1 MNDHS
6 ITVCDTTIAPGSQA
20 IIDLPISPLY
30 TQTPMNI
37 PVHVI
42 NGKKPG
48 PVLLVCAAV
57 HGDEING
64 VEIIRRLLKMRL
76 LKSLH
81 GTLIAVPI
89 VNIFGFLY
97 HSRYLPDRRDLNR
110 SFPGSKEGSMA
121 SRMSYIFI
129 NEILAQCTHGI
140 DFHTGGAHRT
150 YLPQIH
156 ANLSKKAT
164 LRIAKAF
171 GVPVL
176 LDAKEQDNSLRAIAA
191 KYKIPFLVYEA
202 GEALRLD
209 ELSIRAGLR
218 GVLNVMR
225 ELDML
230 KKTTHPFTSR
240 AKPFIARS
248 SVWVRSEQSGLFLS
262 PISLGHRVLKK
273 QILAH
278 ISDPISGKSTE
289 VLAPTKGII
298 IGRNHLP
305 LVNEGD
311 ALFQIARFEKSKKVL
326 AQVKE
331 FHSAH
336 LDEDDSLS
344 PGI

>member
-1 MNDHS
+1 MRENI
-6 ITVCDTTIAPGSQA
+6 ITIGDTTVPPGTQA

-76 LKSLH
+76 LKSLQ

-89 VNIFGFLY
+89 VNIFGFIY
-97 HSRYLPDRRDLNR
+97 HSRFLPDRRDLNR
-110 SFPGSKEGSMA
+110 SFPGTKEGSMA
-121 SRMSYIFI
+121 ARISHIFI
-129 NEILAQCTHGI
+129 SEILEKCTHGI
-140 DFHTGGAHRT
+140 DFHTGGVHRT
-150 YLPQIH
+150 YLPQVH
-156 ANLSKKAT
+156 ADLSNKKT
-164 LRIAKAF
+164 LRLAKAF

-176 LDAKEQDNSLRAIAA
+176 LDEHDFDNSLRAFAM
-191 KYKIPFLVYEA
+191 KNKIPFLVYEA

-209 ELSIRAGLR
+209 ELCIRAGLK

-225 ELDML
+225 ELKML
-230 KKTTHPFTSR
+230 KKTTVTFSSIAT
-240 AKPFIARS
+240 PFIARS
-248 SVWVRSEQSGLFLS
+248 SVWVRSEHAGLFLT
-262 PISLGHRVLKK
+262 PIALGHRVLKK
-273 QILAH
+273 QVLAH
-278 ISDPISGKSTE
+278 IADPITGKTSE
-289 VLAPTKGII
+289 VLSPTKGII

-305 LVNEGD
+305 LTNEGD

-326 AQVKE
+326 AEVRE
-331 FHSAH
+331 FHTGH

-344 PGI
+344 YDS

>member
-1 MNDHS
+1 MDDHS
-6 ITVCDTTIAPGSQA
+6 ITICETTISPGTQA

-48 PVLLVCAAV
+48 PVLLLCAAV

-76 LKSLH
+76 LKSLN

-89 VNIFGFLY
+89 VNIFGFIY
-97 HSRYLPDRRDLNR
+97 HSRYLPDRRDLNH

-121 SRMSYIFI
+121 ARMSHIFI
-129 NEILAQCTHGI
+129 HEILEQCTHGI
-140 DFHTGGAHRT
+140 DFHTGGVHRS

-156 ANLSKKAT
+156 ANLSKKTT
-164 LRIAKAF
+164 LRLAKAF

-176 LDAKEQDNSLRAIAA
+176 LDVKEQDNSLRAIAA
-191 KYKIPFLVYEA
+191 KNKIPFLVYQS
-202 GEALRLD
+202 GEALHLD
-209 ELSIRAGLR
+209 ELSIRAGLK
-218 GVLNVMR
+218 GALNVMR
-225 ELDML
+225 ELKML
-230 KKTTHPFTSR
+230 KKTSHPYPSR
-240 AKPFIARS
+240 AKPFIAHS
-248 SVWVRSEQSGLFLS
+248 SVWERAEQSGLFLS
-262 PISLGHRVLKK
+262 PMALGHRVLKK

-278 ISDPISGKSTE
+278 IADPITGKSTE
-289 VLAPTKGII
+289 VLSPTKGII
-298 IGRNHLP
+298 IGRNHSP

-326 AQVKE
+326 AEVKE
-331 FHSAH
+331 FHSEH
-336 LDEDDSLS
+336 LDEDDSLLME
-344 PGI
+344 

>member
-6 ITVCDTTIAPGSQA
+6 ITICNTTIAPGTQA

-64 VEIIRRLLKMRL
+64 VEIIRRLLNMRL
-76 LKSLH
+76 LKSLE

-89 VNIFGFLY
+89 VNIFGFIY

-121 SRMSYIFI
+121 ARMSYIFM
-129 NEILAQCTHGI
+129 NEILDQCTHGI

-150 YLPQIH
+150 YLPQVK
-156 ANLSKKAT
+156 ANLSKKST
-164 LRIAKAF
+164 LRMAKAF

-176 LDAKEQDNSLRAIAA
+176 IDVKEQDNSLRALAG
-191 KYKIPFLVYEA
+191 KHKIPFLIYEA

-209 ELSIRAGLR
+209 ELAIRVGLK

-225 ELDML
+225 ELRML
-230 KKTTHPFTSR
+230 KKTTHSPIR
-240 AKPFIARS
+240 AKPFIAHS
-248 SVWVRSEQSGLFLS
+248 SHWLRAEHSGLFLS
-262 PISLGHRVLKK
+262 PMALGQRVLKN

-278 ISDPISGKSTE
+278 IADPVSGKSSE
-289 VLAPTKGII
+289 VLSAAKGII

-311 ALFQIARFEKSKKVL
+311 ALFQIAKFEKSKRVL
-326 AQVKE
+326 AEVQE

-336 LDEDDSLS
+336 LDEDDSLT
-344 PGI
+344 I

>member
-1 MNDHS
+1 MDDHTLT
-6 ITVCDTTIAPGSQA
+6 ICDTKIPPGTQVT
-20 IIDLPISPLY
+20 IDLPISPLY

-42 NGKKPG
+42 NGKNPG

-64 VEIIRRLLKMRL
+64 VEIIRRLLKSRM

-89 VNIFGFLY
+89 VNIFGFIY

-110 SFPGSKEGSMA
+110 AFPGSKEGSMA
-121 SRMSYIFI
+121 ARMSYIFI
-129 NEILAQCTHGI
+129 NEILEQCTHGI

-156 ANLSKKAT
+156 ANLSRKTT
-164 LRIAKAF
+164 LRMAKAF

-176 LDAKEQDNSLRAIAA
+176 LDIREQGNSLRSIAE
-191 KYKIPFLVYEA
+191 KNKIPFLVYEA

-218 GVLNVMR
+218 GILNVMR
-225 ELDML
+225 EIKML
-230 KKTTHPFTSR
+230 KKNSHPFKASTT
-240 AKPFIARS
+240 PFIARS
-248 SVWVRSEQSGLFLS
+248 SIWVRAEHSGLFLS
-262 PISLGHRVLKK
+262 PIALGHRVLKN

-278 ISDPISGKSTE
+278 IADPISGASAE

-326 AQVKE
+326 AEVKE
-331 FHSAH
+331 FHSEH
-336 LDEDDSLS
+336 LDEDDSYI
-344 PGI
+344 GI

>member
-1 MNDHS
+1 MDDHS
-6 ITVCDTTIAPGSQA
+6 ITISDITVAPGKQA
-20 IIDLPISPLY
+20 VIDLPISPLY

-64 VEIIRRLLKMRL
+64 VEIVRRLLNKRL

-89 VNIFGFLY
+89 VNIFGFIY
-97 HSRYLPDRRDLNR
+97 HSRYLPDRRDLNQ
-110 SFPGSKEGSMA
+110 SFPGSKQGSMA
-121 SRMSYIFI
+121 SRMSYIFM
-129 NEILAQCTHGI
+129 NEILEQCTHGI

-150 YLPQIH
+150 YLPQVK

-164 LRIAKAF
+164 LRMAKAF

-176 LDAKEQDNSLRAIAA
+176 IDTKEQEHSLRALAA
-191 KYKIPFLVYEA
+191 KHKIPFLIYEA

-209 ELSIRAGLR
+209 ELAIRVGLK

-225 ELDML
+225 QLKML
-230 KKTTHPFTSR
+230 KQSVHSPIR
-240 AKPFIARS
+240 AKPFIAHSTSWLRA
-248 SVWVRSEQSGLFLS
+248 EHSGLFLS
-262 PISLGHRVLKK
+262 PIALGHRVLKN

-278 ISDPISGKSTE
+278 IADPVSGKSAE
-289 VLAPTKGII
+289 VLSPSKGII

-311 ALFQIARFEKSKKVL
+311 ALFQIAKFEKSKKVL
-326 AQVKE
+326 AEVKE

-336 LDEDDSLS
+336 LDEDDSLVE
-344 PGI
+344 I